1 MTEPTTPADD
11 PSLAHQSDR
20 APTLH
25 ERMTGRHWDASY
37 QDGPAP
43 WDLGHPQPPVVRL
56 AERGAFTGW
65 VLDVGCG
72 TGENALHLAALG
84 LPTVGV
90 DVAATALAEARR
102 KAAERGVDASFLI
115 ADALR
120 LDRLGRTFD
129 SVLDCGLFHTLDD
142 QERLTYVMSLAAVTH
157 SGAVL
162 WGLCFSDAEPG
173 TGGPRR
179 VSRDELHA
187 VFGPGS
193 GWQVDGIEADRFET
207 RYHSDGAA
215 AWVASIRR
223 G

>member
-11 PSLAHQSDR
+11 PDR
-20 APTLH
+20 APTRH
-25 ERMTGRHWDASY
+25 ERETGRHWDTSY

-43 WDLGHPQPPVVRL
+43 WDVGRPQPPVVRL
-56 AERGAFTGW
+56 ADRGAFTGR

-72 TGENALHLAALG
+72 TGENALQLAALG

-102 KAAERGVDASFLI
+102 KATERGFDATFLI

-120 LDRLGRTFD
+120 LDRLDRTFD
-129 SVLDCGLFHTLDD
+129 SILDCGLFHTFDD
-142 QERLTYVMSLAAVTH
+142 QERLRYVTSLTAVAAPGT
-157 SGAVL
+157 VL
-162 WGLCFSDAEPG
+162 HLLCFSDAEPG

-179 VSRDELHA
+179 VSRDELRA
-187 VFGPGS
+187 TFGPES
-193 GWQVDGIEADRFET
+193 GWQVESIEADRFET
-207 RYHSDGAA
+207 RFQPDGAA
-215 AWVASIRR
+215 AWVASLRR